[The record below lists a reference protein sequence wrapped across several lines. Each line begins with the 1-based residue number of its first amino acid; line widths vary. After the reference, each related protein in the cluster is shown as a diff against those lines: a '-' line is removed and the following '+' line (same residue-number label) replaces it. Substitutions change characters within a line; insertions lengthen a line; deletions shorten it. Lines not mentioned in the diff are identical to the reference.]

1 MLKKLFTILL
11 TNANTIFVYT
21 TVKDSLKMKVSFK
34 SPLKSELN
42 EKKELKKRIK
52 WKARCDRLQ
61 VRN

>member
-52 WKARCDRLQ
+52 
-61 VRN
+61 